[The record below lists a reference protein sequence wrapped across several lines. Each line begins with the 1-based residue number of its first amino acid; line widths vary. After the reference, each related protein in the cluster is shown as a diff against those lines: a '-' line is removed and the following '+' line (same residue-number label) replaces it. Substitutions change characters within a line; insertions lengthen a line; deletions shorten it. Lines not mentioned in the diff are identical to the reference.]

1 MRFFGWFGGG
11 GGRKV
16 RKRKEGQRMTRRKG
30 GKEVSKEEVR
40 GSSEETKG
48 RGGEHGFFF
57 FLSCALTSPSLCL
70 SLFVVLSLSLSLAR
84 ASTQQKNAP
93 GFRPVAG
100 EREKRVERRAGSVEA
115 ERVEWGLSD
124 RQRRECWRL
133 ATEMGKKL
141 FCYFDLFR
149 SPLFSFARSPRSL
162 NARSFP
168 RSIQSDHTS
177 ALWGSRARREVD

>member
-1 MRFFGWFGGG
+1 M
-11 GGRKV
+11 K
-16 RKRKEGQRMTRRKG
+16 KRKD
-30 GKEVSKEEVR
+30 EEE
-40 GSSEETKG
+40 SM
-48 RGGEHGFFF
+48 GFFF
-57 FLSCALTSPSLCL
+57 SFLALLRLPLSVSL
-70 SLFVVLSLSLSLAR
+70 SLSFSRSLSLAR